1 MAEILNFEN
10 ENFLGY
16 LDNRWVLSNCILTS
30 DGFLQ
35 INPKGT
41 AILELT
47 NEVQAQF
54 AYMLFRVEF
63 SGDSISPENNYK
75 SNPTIYLREVYKDIR
90 TNVINKTIVR
100 ALGFNT
106 FQTSEKG
113 YIDSTTFKTGNAPMS
128 VFQIKITNET
138 NSPLYIYK
146 IEAYKSIDIAES
158 QVTKITQSLIK
169 EGAAQLFKVYHNDD
183 AEYSLNGLGVFIQNS
198 TYELKFKPTYYDG
211 QMIAIETNYG
221 QVVSVQHLVGEI
233 DLGENTTMEE
243 IGG

>member
-16 LDNRWVLSNCILTS
+16 LDNRWVLSNCVLTS
-30 DGFLQ
+30 DNVLQ

-41 AILELT
+41 STLELT
-47 NEVQAQF
+47 NELQSQF
-54 AYMLFRVEF
+54 AYMLIKVEF

-90 TNVINKTIVR
+90 ENTINRTVVR

-106 FQTSEKG
+106 FVSSEKG

-138 NSPLYIYK
+138 DSTLYIYK

-169 EGAAQLFKVYHNDD
+169 EGAAQLFNVYHNDD
-183 AEYSLNGLGVFIQNS
+183 DVFSLNGLGVFIQNS
-198 TYELKFKPTYYDG
+198 TYELKFRPAYYDG
-211 QMIAIETNYG
+211 QIIAINTNYG
-221 QVVSVQHLVGEI
+221 QSVSVNHLVQQI
-233 DLGENTTMEE
+233 DLGEDTTIEE
-243 IGG
+243 